1 MKTKITI
8 LSSYITIAPWE
19 IQKYFPDGG
28 AMVLQLDIFN
38 KPVYRKEDCVTDI
51 SYLVPKMKQRKV
63 N

>member
-1 MKTKITI
+1 MGN
-8 LSSYITIAPWE
+8 SE
-19 IQKYFPDGG
+19 IFSCG

-51 SYLVPKMKQRKV
+51 SYMYLVPKIKQRKV

>member
-1 MKTKITI
+1 MGN
-8 LSSYITIAPWE
+8 SE
-19 IQKYFPDGG
+19 IFFCG

-63 N
+63 Y

>member
-1 MKTKITI
+1 MEN
-8 LSSYITIAPWE
+8 SE
-19 IQKYFPDGG
+19 IFSCG